1 MSCARITTELP
12 QAPLC
17 ATAAAPE
24 GSPAPAAEAW
34 FRQELATCR
43 HRMGKAWPAHREWV
57 ADYLRHEARERFPLQ
72 LEGHRPGATP

>member
-1 MSCARITTELP
+1 MSGARITPEVQ

-17 ATAAAPE
+17 GTDAASE

-43 HRMGKAWPAHREWV
+43 HRMGQAWPAHRQWV